1 MKKKKIIIIEDQG
14 KKQVETLKGL
24 DLKNK
29 NNGKSDGNSSI
40 SKEIDDKLLD
50 ERMDKIVQLSREINF
65 NYFTILKV
73 RVLQ

>member
-1 MKKKKIIIIEDQG
+1 MKKKKIIIEDQG

-73 RVLQ
+73 RVFQ

>member
-1 MKKKKIIIIEDQG
+1 MKKKIIIIIEDQG